1 MTIEV
6 VFADFIA
13 GLTGVSA
20 LVDDRVYQ
28 LKMPESPIY
37 PAARVLLQMEPV
49 DYTHDGP
56 MVLRKAMLQID
67 AFDQEASGVDPY
79 TSVAALAKAIDDGVS
94 GYTGPMPT
102 GSPSL
107 DVRGVFRTDRKP
119 TYDPDELRVLRII
132 QLYDVW
138 YRAA

>member
-1 MTIEV
+1 VTIEMAV
-6 VFADFIA
+6 RDFVA
-13 GLTGVSA
+13 GVTAVAA
-20 LVDDRVYQ
+20 LVSTRVYQ
-28 LKMPESPIY
+28 LTMPQTPTF
-37 PAARVLLQMEPV
+37 PAVRVLLADDPV
-49 DYTHDGP
+49 IYALDGP
-56 MVLRKAMLQID
+56 MRLRKAIVQID

-79 TSVAALAKAIDDGVS
+79 VSVAALATAIDDAVS

-107 DVRGVFRTDRKP
+107 DVRGVFRTDRKA

-138 YRAA
+138 YRA